1 MFQGTCLSFI
11 MNALKRRD
19 GLPTHTF
26 TILFQLVGRVAGKV
40 EIHHIT
46 NNELYFFSESE
57 NIISRKG
64 AILFRHSSGWCRQK
78 SGKAAHVGQKNC
90 KSNAPTSM
98 LV

>member
-1 MFQGTCLSFI
+1 MFQGTCLSFN

-46 NNELYFFSESE
+46 NNELYFFL
-57 NIISRKG
+57 NLK
-64 AILFRHSSGWCRQK
+64 ILFQEKAQSYFVTPLDGEGKNQGRQ
-78 SGKAAHVGQKNC
+78 H
-90 KSNAPTSM
+90 M
-98 LV
+98 